1 MRLVLAAALALI
13 AAGSAQAQ
21 NPAPATPKGR
31 PPAFGDLGSNKE
43 PIKIDADR
51 LDVFDKESR
60 AVFAGNVVAVQGDS
74 TMKCTSLTVFY
85 EPRKA
90 DGDAAAKPAPAAATG
105 SADSQIPRVMSAV
118 ELLGR
123 VGWELAGF
131 TMADRTVVAVMR
143 RR

>member
-1 MRLVLAAALALI
+1 MGTNPAETMTVTARQVTDGKFDPGAYPYAHLAVMQ
-13 AAGSAQAQ
+13 AAGIS
-21 NPAPATPKGR
+21 
-31 PPAFGDLGSNKE
+31 
-43 PIKIDADR
+43 
-51 LDVFDKESR
+51 
-60 AVFAGNVVAVQGDS
+60 
-74 TMKCTSLTVFY
+74 
-85 EPRKA
+85 
-90 DGDAAAKPAPAAATG
+90 